1 MPRHPSPRLTDRH
14 ERRPTVERKILATL
28 AMGLSFLSASAA
40 TEIVTRNGGRGAEAG
55 EYDLELVAKGG
66 VIDLYLAD
74 HNNKA
79 VPSAGHKG
87 VAIFVVGGKS
97 VRVTLEPAGTN
108 RLTGKATEELSDTPK
123 GAVRLTGPNGKTS
136 QAKFD

>member
-1 MPRHPSPRLTDRH
+1 
-14 ERRPTVERKILATL
+14 VERKILATL
-28 AMGLSFLSASAA
+28 AMGLSFISTSTAHEFA
-40 TEIVTRNGGRGAEAG
+40 TRYGGRGAEAG
-55 EYDLELVAKGG
+55 EYHVELVVKGG
-66 VIDLYLAD
+66 VIDLYLMD
-74 HNNKA
+74 QSDKA
-79 VPSAGHKG
+79 VPSVGHKG

-108 RLTGKATEELSDTPK
+108 RLTGKATEELSAAPK

>member
-1 MPRHPSPRLTDRH
+1 
-14 ERRPTVERKILATL
+14 VKRKILAAL
-28 AMGLSFLSASAA
+28 AMGLSFVSASTAH
-40 TEIVTRNGGRGAEAG
+40 EFVTRHGGRGAEAG
-55 EYDLELVAKGG
+55 GYHVELVVKGG
-66 VIDLYLAD
+66 VIDLYLTD
-74 HNNKA
+74 EDDKA

-87 VAIFVVGGKS
+87 VAIFVVGGKN

-108 RLTGKATEELSDTPK
+108 RLTGKATEEVSDRPK